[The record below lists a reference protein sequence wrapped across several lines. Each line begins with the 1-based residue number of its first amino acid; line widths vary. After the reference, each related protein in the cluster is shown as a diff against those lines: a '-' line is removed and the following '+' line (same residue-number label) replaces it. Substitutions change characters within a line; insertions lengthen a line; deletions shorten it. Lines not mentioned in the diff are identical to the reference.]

1 MKLSFARSE
10 FCARITPLLLMTVD
24 LETQLLT
31 LVDLAL
37 QEDGANDATSEALF
51 EKGNTKEAVII
62 AKQDGVV
69 CGIQFLEK
77 IAHRVDPDILVDP
90 FLFDGNVVKQRMMIG
105 ALEGDILSLLK
116 LERVLLNFLGRLSGI
131 ATLTSQYV
139 KAIEGTGAVILDT
152 RKTVPGWRYLDKFA
166 VKTGGG
172 INHRMGLDDVL
183 LVKDTHVDSMGG
195 MKKALDALFSK
206 NVEKPVIVEV
216 RDMKE
221 FQVALEFSKSLNRIM
236 LDNFSVEMIE
246 EAVGI
251 ASGKILLEAS
261 GGITLE
267 NARQIAETGIH
278 FLSIGSLTH
287 SAKAFDMTFK
297 VS

>member
-1 MKLSFARSE
+1 M
-10 FCARITPLLLMTVD
+10 D

>member
-1 MKLSFARSE
+1 M
-10 FCARITPLLLMTVD
+10 D
-24 LETQLLT
+24 LESQLLA

-37 QEDGANDATSEALF
+37 QEDGASDATSEALF
-51 EKGNTKEAVII
+51 EKGTTKEGVII
-62 AKQDGVV
+62 AKQDGVI
-69 CGIQFLEK
+69 CGVQFLEK

-139 KAIEGTGAVILDT
+139 KAIEGTGAVVLDT

-172 INHRMGLDDVL
+172 INHRMGLDDVI
-183 LVKDTHVDSMGG
+183 LVKDTHIDGAGG
-195 MKKALDALFSK
+195 LKKAMEALFSK

-216 RDMKE
+216 RDIKE
-221 FQVALEFSKSLNRIM
+221 FQAALEFSKSLNRIM
-236 LDNFSVEMIE
+236 LDNFTVEMIE
-246 EAVGI
+246 EAVGL

-261 GGITLE
+261 GGITLD
-267 NARQIAETGIH
+267 NARQIAETGVH

-287 SAKAFDMTFK
+287 SPKVFDVSFK
-297 VS
+297 IS